1 MKYVIMCGGDY
12 DTFEIPKQLTVVNG
26 ETLVD
31 RTIRLLKENG
41 ITDIYISTNDDRFRG
56 KSPLLKHY
64 NSYKVVNEVIKG
76 YWLDAFYP
84 GFAPSDKVTY
94 LFGDVYYSEKAIK
107 TIIESGSTGNV
118 LVGNSVAMNP
128 EHHNIGEPFAYI
140 VNDYKTFMEGIRK
153 VKELFREGK
162 VKRNP
167 LVWELYRYLNELDIN
182 IQDIQDNYIAI
193 DDETIDVDT
202 PEEAEKLANNDS
214 KSKVRW

>member
-1 MKYVIMCGGDY
+1 MKCVIMCGGDY
-12 DTFEIPKQLTVVNG
+12 DIFKTPKQLTVVNG
-26 ETLVD
+26 EALVD

-41 ITDIYISTNDDRFRG
+41 IRDIYISTNDDRFRG
-56 KSPLLKHY
+56 KAPLLKHY
-64 NSYKVVNEVIKG
+64 NSYKYENGELKG

-107 TIIESGSTGNV
+107 TIVEVESNENI

-140 VNDYKTFMEGIRK
+140 VNDYKTFMSGVVE
-153 VKELFREGK
+153 VKKLYDEGK

-167 LVWELYRYLNELDIN
+167 LVWELYRYLNGLDIN
-182 IQDIQDNYIAI
+182 IQDIQNNYIVI